1 MKKGF
6 TLIELL
12 VVIAIIGILATLIMS
27 NFNSA
32 RERARDVQRKSDLD
46 QIKKALR
53 MAYNDANSYPAA
65 IAFGATYTSVA
76 GVTYMKL
83 IPHDPSY
90 DATSGLPEYQYA
102 QKDSGQNFC
111 LWATLENV
119 SDAEISRSQT
129 RCVECDNINTNTDY
143 VVCAD

>member
-65 IAFGATYTSVA
+65 ITFGTSYVSDA
-76 GVTYMKL
+76 GVTYMKYV
-83 IPHDPSY
+83 PHDPSY
-90 DATSGLPEYQYA
+90 DADAGLPEYQYA

-111 LWATLENV
+111 LWTTLENA
-119 SDAEISRSQT
+119 SDTEIAKSKSR
-129 RCVECDNINTNTDY
+129 CAGCTDGANDY
-143 VVCAD
+143 AVCAD

>member
-12 VVIAIIGILATLIMS
+12 IVIAIIGILATLIMS

-53 MAYNDANSYPAA
+53 MAYNDANSYPLANDFT
-65 IAFGATYTSVA
+65 FGVAYPQTS
-76 GVTYMKL
+76 GLYMKL
-83 IPHDPSY
+83 VPHDPNY
-90 DATSGLPEYQYA
+90 DADSGSPEYQYE
-102 QKDSGQNFC
+102 QKDSGQGFC
-111 LWATLENV
+111 LWATMENV
-119 SDAEISRSQT
+119 SDAEIIKSHT
-129 RCVECDNINTNTDY
+129 RCSACTVGLSDY